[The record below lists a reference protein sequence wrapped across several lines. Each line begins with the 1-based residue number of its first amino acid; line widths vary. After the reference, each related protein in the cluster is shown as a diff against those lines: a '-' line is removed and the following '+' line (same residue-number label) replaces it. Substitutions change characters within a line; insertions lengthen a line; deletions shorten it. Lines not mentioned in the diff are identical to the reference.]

1 MSRVSEIRNTPSK
14 FLWKIQNFWIIIKVL
29 QRVFKGFRRL
39 WVGNL
44 IKAFR
49 FFRFFGLIEFEI
61 FRFKNKRDSCKFN
74 LFFNSMIVVLWPV
87 KIRNFIEDLIF
98 HLKIVNWRWMKNNFH
113 HSVCCV
119 GGHRWYGTLM
129 GQSNDYRPR
138 ITVTRIILKANL
150 TLFNVDTRNT

>member
-1 MSRVSEIRNTPSK
+1 MSRVSEIRKNPVKILIKIRK
-14 FLWKIQNFWIIIKVL
+14 FQIIFKVL
-29 QRVFKGFRRL
+29 HRVFKGFRRL
-39 WVGNL
+39 WAGNL

-98 HLKIVNWRWMKNNFH
+98 HLKMDNWRWMQNNFQR
-113 HSVCCV
+113 SVRWCV
-119 GGHRWYGTLM
+119 GGLRCCWAWVNQL
-129 GQSNDYRPR
+129 NNYRLR
-138 ITVTRIILKANL
+138 ITIARIIFEAYL
-150 TLFNVDTRNT
+150 TRFSSNI

>member
-1 MSRVSEIRNTPSK
+1 MFNPVHLGVTRFRNQKYPLK
-14 FLWKIQNFWIIIKVL
+14 NFWWKIQNFRIIIKVL
-29 QRVFKGFRRL
+29 QRAFKGFRRL

-119 GGHRWYGTLM
+119 GGREWWGALVAH
-129 GQSNDYRPR
+129 QI
-138 ITVTRIILKANL
+138 ITARAPL
-150 TLFNVDTRNT
+150 LFE